1 MGGRQSHVATLV
13 ERRSRYVC
21 LVRVT
26 GKDAQTVVQALTQH
40 VQRLPNG
47 LMATLTWDR
56 GLELTARRTFSIATG
71 VQAYF
76 CDPRSPLQRGTSEN
90 INEDTNS
97 LLASICRREPT
108 SPVTPKAQLDAIA
121 RRLNTRPRKTL
132 GSPTGG
138 YTSGNRSIDRLH
150 LQPSRLGVQ
159 VSRGFGAARFRRS
172 DHRSA
177 QD

>member
-1 MGGRQSHVATLV
+1 VGGRQSHVATLV

-90 INEDTNS
+90 INEDQQPAGQYLPKRTDLS
-97 LLASICRREPT
+97 GDPQGPARCDCAPAQHPATQDARVSDRR
-108 SPVTPKAQLDAIA
+108 I
-121 RRLNTRPRKTL
+121 
-132 GSPTGG
+132 
-138 YTSGNRSIDRLH
+138 H
-150 LQPSRLGVQ
+150 
-159 VSRGFGAARFRRS
+159 
-172 DHRSA
+172 
-177 QD
+177 